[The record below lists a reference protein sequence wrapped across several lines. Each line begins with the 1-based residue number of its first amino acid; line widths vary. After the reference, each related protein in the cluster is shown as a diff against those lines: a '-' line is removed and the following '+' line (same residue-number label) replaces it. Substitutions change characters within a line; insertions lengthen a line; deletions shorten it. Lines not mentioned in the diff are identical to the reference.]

1 MYYLIPVL
9 RRIVTAAT
17 AALVIVVA
25 SPAAAQQNV
34 VDLRFLEIDSHG
46 DVRYQNFIYD
56 RTSADGRFLFEGLYL
71 RVPPDDYDEVSI
83 GGGYRVLRA
92 ADLQVYG
99 LVHVAEATDGAY
111 VQPALLLLDT
121 AGRFTGSLFVQHYA
135 PLSDRGV
142 HQWLVD
148 SAEAQYRP
156 RSIRDRRV
164 GVLFKPAGGDWL
176 TKVGPKVRSRTMARP
191 GFASPGSTRAAT
203 PSSCAACSSS
213 KRLGGS
219 CYSRNQIGGRETDSG
234 TANSPLQAGIFM
246 LYLHRLE

>member
-1 MYYLIPVL
+1 VYYLIRVL

-148 SAEAQYRP
+148 SAEAQYTIHGP
-156 RSIRDRRV
+156 FAIGASAY
-164 GVLFKPAGGDWL
+164 LFKPAGGDWL
-176 TKVGPKVRSRTMARP
+176 TKVGPKIAVSDKYGATELRIARINQ
-191 GFASPGSTRAAT
+191 GGYAFQLR
-203 PSSCAACSSS
+203 
-213 KRLGGS
+213 RL
-219 CYSRNQIGGRETDSG
+219 
-234 TANSPLQAGIFM
+234 FVF
-246 LYLHRLE
+246 